1 MIILRKIKLLKSYCK
16 TILIILT
23 VQTILITGLQ
33 KAQAVSVSI
42 SPDCR
47 PLQALQVQQFQATVT
62 SATNNDVIWM
72 VDGVKGGA
80 PSIGT
85 ITANGLYTAP
95 ANMDEAVNVTIS
107 AVSAE
112 DQTEQA
118 NIKVCNTAYSR
129 SGTVHFVATT
139 GNDSN
144 TGSFSAPWRSIQH
157 AVNQAQAGDTIA
169 VRGGVYNETV
179 MITKSGSAEN
189 GFITLS
195 SYANEK
201 AILDGS
207 GLITERYGMRGLI
220 TINDASF
227 IRIKGF
233 EIRNY
238 KSDTEFIAVGVLVQG
253 SGQYIE
259 IRNNII
265 HEIEANNLPANGA
278 ANALGI
284 AVYGQE
290 QSPIRHVIV
299 DRNELYNL
307 KTGTSESL
315 TIGGNVDGWQVTK
328 NQVHNNNFIG
338 IDAAGYYNNN
348 HNNLAEYNRARNGW
362 IARNSVYNLSTAGN
376 QALTYV
382 ATAIGIYVDGG
393 QNITIEQNNSDANEG
408 GIWLLS
414 ERPGK
419 LTDYV
424 TVRNNLV
431 RFNRSA
437 GILAGGYNATQS
449 GGAAHISIANNTLYQ
464 NNGTNAA
471 GINAGEFQIGHN
483 VSDIK
488 FINNI
493 LLAGAKGY
501 VVTSFIPSV
510 PDTVTLANNLYFT
523 TSGAAFTR
531 WFWNNTNYFND
542 GTSSNDFNAFTTIS
556 DDTDSLVAD
565 PLFTNANTGD
575 LRPAAGSPAL
585 NSGRFAASTGF
596 PVTGIKDYAMSPR
609 IVDSKIDRGA
619 YQHIGGP
626 E

>member
-1 MIILRKIKLLKSYCK
+1 MLIFKKSTLSKLHHIIS
-16 TILIILT
+16 LIILAFP
-23 VQTILITGLQ
+23 VIILASSQ
-33 KAQAVSVSI
+33 SAQAVSVSI

-47 PLQALQVQQFQATVT
+47 PLQALQMQQFQATIT

-85 ITANGLYTAP
+85 ITDNGLYTAP
-95 ANMDEAVNVTIS
+95 ANMDEAVNVVVS

-112 DQTEQA
+112 DQTEKA
-118 NIKVCNTAYSR
+118 KIKVCNAAYSR
-129 SGTVHFVATT
+129 PGTVYFVAQT
-139 GNDSN
+139 GSDSY

-157 AVNQAQAGDTIA
+157 AVDHVQAGDTIA
-169 VRGGVYNETV
+169 VRGGIYNETV
-179 MITKSGSAEN
+179 TISKSGSAEN
-189 GFITLS
+189 GFITLTN
-195 SYANEK
+195 YANEK

-207 GLITERYGMRGLI
+207 GLITEPYGMRGLI
-220 TINDASF
+220 SINDASY
-227 IRIKGF
+227 IRIRGF

-238 KSDTEFIAVGVLVQG
+238 KSDTEFIAIGVLVQG

-265 HEIEANNLPANGA
+265 HGIEANNLPANGA

-284 AVYGQE
+284 AVYGQ
-290 QSPIRHVIV
+290 QPTPIRHVII

-328 NQVHNNNFIG
+328 NLVHNNNFIG
-338 IDAAGYYNNN
+338 IDATGYYNN
-348 HNNLAEYNRARNGW
+348 NNLAEYNRARNGW
-362 IARNSVYNLSTAGN
+362 IARNSVYGLSTTGN
-376 QALTYV
+376 QALTFP
-382 ATAIGIYVDGG
+382 ASAIGIYVDGG
-393 QNITIEQNNSDANEG
+393 KNVTIEHNNTDANDG

-419 LTDYV
+419 LTDYI

-431 RFNRSA
+431 RFNRGA

-449 GGAAHISIANNTLYQ
+449 GGAAHISITNNTLYQ
-464 NNGTNAA
+464 NNDTNNA

-488 FINNI
+488 LVNNI
-493 LLAGAKGY
+493 LFAGAKGY
-501 VVTSFIPSV
+501 VITSFIPSV
-510 PDTVTLANNLYFT
+510 PNTVILANNLYYT
-523 TSGAAFTR
+523 TSGGGFTR
-531 WFWNNTNYFND
+531 WHWNNSNYFND
-542 GTSSNDFNAFTTIS
+542 GTSSKDFNAFTTVS
-556 DDTDSLVAD
+556 GDTDSIIAN
-565 PLFTNANTGD
+565 PLFTSANTGN
-575 LRPAAGSPAL
+575 LRPAAESPAL
-585 NSGRFAASTGF
+585 NSGRFTASTGF
-596 PVTGIKDYAMSPR
+596 PATGTKDYAMNPR
-609 IVDSKIDRGA
+609 IVDTKIDRGA
-619 YQHIGGP
+619 YQHIGGS

>member
-1 MIILRKIKLLKSYCK
+1 MITLKKVKLLNSYCKAITIILATK
-16 TILIILT
+16 TILIA
-23 VQTILITGLQ
+23 GLQ
-33 KAQAVSVSI
+33 NAQAVSVSI

-47 PLQALQVQQFQATVT
+47 PLQALQIQQFQATVT

-85 ITANGLYTAP
+85 ITDNGLYTAP

-112 DQTEQA
+112 DQTEKA
-118 NIKVCNTAYSR
+118 NIKICNAVYSR
-129 SGTVHFVATT
+129 SGTVYFVATT

-144 TGSFSAPWRSIQH
+144 TGSFSTPWRSIQH

-179 MITKSGSAEN
+179 MISKSGSAES
-189 GFITLS
+189 GFITLTN
-195 SYANEK
+195 YADEK

-207 GLITERYGMRGLI
+207 GLITEPNGMRGLI

-227 IRIKGF
+227 TRIKGF

-238 KSDTEFIAVGVLVQG
+238 KSDTEFIAIGVLVQG

-284 AVYGQE
+284 AVYGQQ

-338 IDAAGYYNNN
+338 IDATGYYNNN

-362 IARNSVYNLSTAGN
+362 IARNSVYNLSTTGN
-376 QALTYV
+376 QALTV
-382 ATAIGIYVDGG
+382 IASAIGIYVDGG
-393 QNITIEQNNSDANEG
+393 QNITIEQNSSDANDG

-414 ERPGK
+414 ERPAK

-437 GILAGGYNATQS
+437 GILAGGYGATQS

-464 NNGTNAA
+464 NNNTNAA

-483 VSDIK
+483 VSDIN

-510 PDTVTLANNLYFT
+510 PDTVKLANNLYFT

-542 GTSSNDFNAFTTIS
+542 GTSSNDFNAFITVS
-556 DDTDSLVAD
+556 ADTDSIVAD
-565 PLFTNANTGD
+565 PLFTNANTGN
-575 LRPAAGSPAL
+575 LRPAAGSPVM

-619 YQHIGGP
+619 YQHTGGS